1 VRRKLLTALAALAT
15 ALATAL
21 PATARPIQLTAQ
33 IDNTEAPYVV
43 VMEAQPVLGNDAIA
57 HEGEAPPDPESAAV
71 EAYTTEL
78 EAEKIAALD
87 SAGIDRG
94 ALVASF
100 EYAAN
105 GFSAALTPAEAESLA
120 AQKGVLLVQRDEL
133 RQLHTSESPDF
144 LGLDDWRG
152 AWDSGFTGA
161 GVVVGV
167 IDTGIWPEH
176 PSFAPR
182 ADLGEPSI
190 DVADVDI
197 DPDPATEFIIR
208 GCDFGDTAHNPND
221 APFTCNNKLIGA
233 RDMRLLYE
241 EFIGSETYAT
251 ARDYDG
257 HGSHT
262 ASTAAGNPDVEASI
276 FGRDFG
282 EVSGIA
288 PDAQVVAYSAC
299 GNLGCFGGDLAFAID
314 MAVAD
319 GVDVINYSIGSDTP
333 GLTGADDIAFL
344 FAAAAGVF
352 VSTSA
357 GNAGPGAGT
366 VGAPASVPW
375 VTTVG
380 ASLQKKTYVAEVRTG
395 DSEGSRWSRWFK
407 SDRGVYEGASITPG
421 TGGQFTFVDAANHDN
436 ELCDPDV
443 DFTGDLTSAV
453 VLCLRGGPARV
464 EKSRAVFEAGGVGMV
479 LYNPDDT
486 QDLLTDNHWV
496 PSVHINFTDGAA
508 LKQYIADNG
517 ASATAEITDGEEERT
532 RGNTMAAFSSRGPVG
547 APASD
552 DIIKPDVTAPG
563 VQILAGNSM
572 TPTLGAPGELFQ
584 SISGTSMSSPH
595 VAGLLALLKQAHPED
610 WTAAMAKSALM
621 TTARQDVR
629 KEDGSTRADPFDF
642 GAGHVDPS
650 GRASAEGSVF
660 NPVLVYDAGALD
672 YVAFLCDTSGAF
684 LVPPLLG
691 GGTCDDL
698 AGAGFQTLATNLN
711 YPSIAVSAVPGAKTV
726 TRTVT
731 NVSDE
736 AKTFRARVDEPSGY
750 NVTVS
755 PDRITLAPG
764 DSARFEVSFVND
776 GAPLDEWRFGS
787 LTWQDG
793 RNRVRSPIAVQ
804 AAAIEFP
811 GSVSGTGADSSV
823 EMPVAF
829 GYTGAYAPAAHG
841 LAPDALVT
849 GSVAQDPDQ
858 TFDPA
863 NPEGTTAHPIPVI
876 DAAFLRIT
884 LDTLDLTPPNPAIDI
899 DLFLYNS
906 AGEQVG
912 FSVSGGTD
920 EIIELQAEPGLP
932 LNDTYTLYVHGWQTT
947 GITVGYN
954 LHTWQVPAAAGG
966 GSLSIA
972 AAPTEAV
979 QGTIGTVVAGWSGLA
994 EGNYLGAV
1002 SHSDGT
1008 TTFGYTLVE
1017 VDNTP

>member
-1 VRRKLLTALAALAT
+1 MRRKLLTSLAVLAT
-15 ALATAL
+15 AITTAI
-21 PATARPIQLTAQ
+21 PAGAGPVNVTAQ
-33 IDNTEAPYVV
+33 TDNSEAPYVV
-43 VMEAQPVLGNDAIA
+43 VMEAAPVLGNDEIA
-57 HEGEAPPDPESAAV
+57 PEGEDPPDPESAAV

-78 EAEKIAALD
+78 EAEKVEALD
-87 SAGIDRG
+87 NAGIDRS

-100 EYAAN
+100 DYAAN

-144 LGLDDWRG
+144 LGLDDRRG
-152 AWDSGFTGA
+152 AWDSGYTGA

-176 PSFAPR
+176 PSFAGRP
-182 ADLGEPSI
+182 DLGAPAI

-197 DPDPATEFIIR
+197 DPDPAAEFIIR
-208 GCDFGDTAHNPND
+208 GCDFGDTTHNAND
-221 APFTCNNKLIGA
+221 AAFTCNNKLIGA

-241 EFIGSETYAT
+241 EFIGSETYST

-288 PDAQVVAYSAC
+288 PDAQIVAYSAC

-344 FAAAAGVF
+344 FAADAGVF

-357 GNAGPGAGT
+357 GNAGPGAST
-366 VGAPASVPW
+366 VGAPASIPW

-395 DSEGSRWSRWFK
+395 DAERNRWSRWFK
-407 SDRGVYEGASITPG
+407 RDTGRYEGASITPG
-421 TGGQFTFVDAANHDN
+421 TDGQLPFVDAANHGN
-436 ELCDPDV
+436 ELCDPAV
-443 DFTGDLTSAV
+443 AFTGDIAGKV

-464 EKSRAVFEAGGVGMV
+464 EKSSAVADAGGAGMV
-479 LYNPDDT
+479 LYNVDDV
-486 QDLLTDNHWV
+486 QDLLTDNHV
-496 PSVHINFTDGAA
+496 IPSVNITNSDGLA

-517 ASATAEITDGEEERT
+517 DAATAEITAGEEERT
-532 RGNTMAAFSSRGPVG
+532 RGNRMAAFSSRGPVG
-547 APASD
+547 SPASD

-563 VQILAGNSM
+563 VQILAGNSL
-572 TPTLGAPGELFQ
+572 TPTLGAQGELFQ

-610 WTAAMAKSALM
+610 WTPAMAKSALM

-629 KEDGSTRADPFDF
+629 KEDGQTRADPFDF

-650 GRASAEGSVF
+650 GRASASGSVF
-660 NPVLVYDAGALD
+660 NPGLVYDAGFDQYLG
-672 YVAFLCDTSGAF
+672 FLCDAAPEVFGNPAA
-684 LVPPLLG
+684 
-691 GGTCDDL
+691 TCAAL
-698 AGAGFQTLATNLN
+698 AGAGIPTLATNLN
-711 YPSIAVSAVPGAKTV
+711 YPSIAVSELPGAKTV

-731 NVSDE
+731 NVSD
-736 AKTFRARVDEPSGY
+736 AAGSYGARVDEPRGY
-750 NVTVS
+750 DVTVT

-764 DSARFEVSFVND
+764 ETATFEVAFTNVN
-776 GAPLDEWRFGS
+776 APIGEWRFGS
-787 LTWQDG
+787 LSWVDG
-793 RNRVRSPIAVQ
+793 RNRVRSPIAVK

-811 GSVSGTGADSSV
+811 DAVSGAGPNGTVSI
-823 EMPVAF
+823 PVAF
-829 GYTGAYAPAAHG
+829 GYTGAYTAGAHG
-841 LAPDALVT
+841 LASDVPIT
-849 GSVAQDPDQ
+849 GSVGQDPDN
-858 TFDPA
+858 TNWSPA
-863 NPEGTTAHPIPVI
+863 EVPNGTTAHPITVTG
-876 DAAFLRIT
+876 AAFLKIT
-884 LDTLDLTPPNPAIDI
+884 LNTADLTPPNSAIDI
-899 DLFLYNS
+899 DLYLYNG
-906 AGEQVG
+906 AEEVA
-912 FSVSGGTD
+912 FSVAGGTAE
-920 EIIELQAEPGLP
+920 EILLEAPADG
-932 LNDTYTLYVHGWQTT
+932 TYTLYVNGWQTT
-947 GITVGYN
+947 GLTVGYT

-966 GSLSIA
+966 GTLTLGPNPPPASA
-972 AAPTEAV
+972 TA
-979 QGTIGTVVAGWSGLA
+979 GTVGTVEASWAGLA
-994 EGNYLGAV
+994 PGNYLGAV
-1002 SHSDGT
+1002 SHTGDT
-1008 TTFGYTLVE
+1008 LFGHTLVE